1 METCALRIDTNLW
14 LKRVMP
20 RAGVAIGPKAGHLLK
35 REDPQ
40 RVNAEA
46 ATEGEQVKADNWP
59 EGNELRAGHAAP
71 DTAIF

>member
-46 ATEGEQVKADNWP
+46 ATDFDQVKAGEWP
-59 EGNELRAGHAAP
+59 DRNELLARHAAP